1 MSHLASSRHHLV
13 LRPSEWREAL
23 RAELVANG
31 FEQDAA
37 GVLARQVIEGLVR
50 AYLSGRLDPPATRG
64 LDEAA

>member
-1 MSHLASSRHHLV
+1 MPSDHLILT
-13 LRPSEWREAL
+13 PPEWRAVL

-37 GVLARQVIEGLVR
+37 GVIARQVVERLLRSYLGGGR
-50 AYLSGRLDPPATRG
+50 ADAPPATHQ

>member
-1 MSHLASSRHHLV
+1 MPSDHLILS
-13 LRPSEWREAL
+13 PPEWREVL

-37 GVLARQVIEGLVR
+37 GVIARQVVEQLVR
-50 AYLSGRLDPPATRG
+50 SYLGRWREAAPPATHP